1 MRKFVF
7 LGPCGPHP
15 DEDPYLNCLNTQAVL
30 KTLSSTDC
38 VWVRCAARDNPL
50 THHAVGNSVEANLLL
65 LKPGKTHQT
74 GMGRY
79 ISCLLSSTQA
89 SLAKRFATA
98 TTAMFWPRR
107 FFSRD
112 AQRHSASSGRLSQNI
127 SNARAP

>member
-1 MRKFVF
+1 
-7 LGPCGPHP
+7 
-15 DEDPYLNCLNTQAVL
+15 
-30 KTLSSTDC
+30 
-38 VWVRCAARDNPL
+38 
-50 THHAVGNSVEANLLL
+50 LL
-65 LKPGKTHQT
+65 LKSDRIDQFGIA
-74 GMGRY
+74 RY
-79 ISCLLSSTQA
+79 ISCLLSNTQA